1 MFKHIAFPYPWVT
14 NEKKAEKFLSESLKK
29 LKEKFKRDNTKW
41 TLVQGVL
48 APLQFVVF
56 LVSLYFVLN
65 YLLYGTFL
73 YAASIS
79 VVIKTF
85 VLCLIMV
92 TGSLWEKAVFDKY
105 LFAKPFYWEDVVSI
119 FVVFLHLLYLFVYFM
134 DFLSVKSQLFV
145 ALLAYF
151 AYVIN
156 AIQFLF
162 KFKLARNQNGKNLS
176 FFG

>member
-1 MFKHIAFPYPWVT
+1 MLYT
-14 NEKKAEKFLSESLKK
+14 E
-29 LKEKFKRDNTKW
+29 KEKFKRDNTKW

-134 DFLSVKSQLFV
+134 DFLSAKNQLFV

-156 AIQFLF
+156 ALQFLF
-162 KFKLARNQNGKNLS
+162 KFKVARDQNGKNLFPEVS
-176 FFG
+176 S

>member
-1 MFKHIAFPYPWVT
+1 MLLMLYTDEERVR
-14 NEKKAEKFLSESLKK
+14 
-29 LKEKFKRDNTKW
+29 RDNTKW

-162 KFKLARNQNGKNLS
+162 KFKLARNQNGKNLFPEVS
-176 FFG
+176 S